1 MTLTYRVFRPAY
13 LLHEL
18 GHYVAALLVAEDADF
33 GVAASGRP
41 WLDVKFDGEASR
53 WRESVVGLAPV
64 VSGGLF
70 LAAYLHL
77 VLAPLSGVGWY
88 WLAPVHLYV
97 LGSAVIMATPSEE
110 DLTPVAEWWSSVS
123 ILDAER

>member
-18 GHYVAALLVAEDADF
+18 GHYVAAVLLGAEPEF
-33 GVAASGRP
+33 GVTEDGRP
-41 WLDVKFDGEASR
+41 WIDVEFDEEASR

-77 VLAPLSGVGWY
+77 VLTPLSGAGWY

-97 LGSAVIMATPSEE
+97 IGSAVIMATPSEE
-110 DLTPVAEWWSSVS
+110 DLTPVEEWLSES
-123 ILDAER
+123 

>member
-18 GHYVAALLVAEDADF
+18 GHYVVALLVADDADF
-33 GVAASGRP
+33 GTTDEGRP
-41 WLDVKFDGEASR
+41 WIEVEFDGEASR
-53 WRESVVGLAPV
+53 WRESAVGLAPV

-77 VLAPLSGVGWY
+77 ILTPLLGAGWY

-110 DLTPVAEWWSSVS
+110 DLRPVEEWLPFW
-123 ILDAER
+123 

>member
-1 MTLTYRVFRPAY
+1 MTLAYEVFRPAY

-18 GHYVAALLVAEDADF
+18 GHYVVALLVAENAEF
-33 GVAASGRP
+33 GVTEEGRP
-41 WLDVKFDGEASR
+41 WIDVEFDGDASA

-77 VLAPLSGVGWY
+77 VLAPLSGAGWY
-88 WLAPVHLYV
+88 WLAPVHLYI

-110 DLTPVAEWWSSVS
+110 DLTPVTEWLSV
-123 ILDAER
+123 R

>member
-1 MTLTYRVFRPAY
+1 MTLTYHLFRPAY

-18 GHYVAALLVAEDADF
+18 GHYVAALLVAEEAAF
-33 GVAASGRP
+33 GVTEEGRP
-41 WLDVKFDGEASR
+41 WIEVEFADDGEGQRSR

-70 LAAYLHL
+70 LAAYLWL
-77 VLAPLSGVGWY
+77 VLTPLSGPGWY

-97 LGSAVIMATPSEE
+97 LGSAVIMATPSGE
-110 DLTPVAEWWSSVS
+110 DLTPVEEWLFS
-123 ILDAER
+123 